1 MKQVIIL
8 GNDHT
13 NSLGVSQCLGM
24 AGYEVTCAVWGNK
37 SGMLKCSNFVKTI
50 LSASSV
56 EVCIDKIIEYF
67 GNIDLNLPIPI
78 IACCDTAALVL
89 EKNSYRLK
97 PMFIYEYSTN
107 TSIEYGLQKE
117 NQTSLAVKAKFNVPK
132 TWNLKGTKIIPHD
145 IAYPCLIKPLVSL
158 EGAKSDIRVC
168 RDKEELNKNL
178 SSLQFTKNVLL
189 QQYIERDYEISILGC
204 ALKNGDVIIPCVEN
218 KLTLYPLNV
227 GLECLAE
234 IQPLKDK
241 EIISP
246 IRSLI
251 KFLGYVGVFSVE
263 MMHSKVDNKF
273 YFTEI
278 NLRNDGA
285 NGFIYKYGVN
295 LPLNHVEDLLD
306 LPLTPPTEP
315 KPGYYIWEMHHT
327 LSFAHRD
334 ISIWQW
340 WKEIRKSCGF
350 LTYLK
355 EDKKPFFKQYS
366 NWILSTLRLRKN
378 ETYQ

>member
-1 MKQVIIL
+1 MYNVVVL

-13 NSLGVSQCLGM
+13 NSLSVCQCLGM
-24 AGYEVTCAVWGNK
+24 AGYEVTAVVWGNK
-37 SGMLKCSNFVKTI
+37 SGLLKSSRFVKTI
-50 LSASSV
+50 LSSSNV
-56 EVCIDKIIEYF
+56 EGCIDKIIEYF
-67 GNIDLNLPIPI
+67 TGTNSKIPI
-78 IACCDTAALVL
+78 IACCDTAALAL
-89 EKNSYRLK
+89 ERNTNKLK
-97 PMFIYEYSTN
+97 PKFLYEYATKV
-107 TSIEYGLQKE
+107 SIESGLQKE
-117 NQTSLAVKAKFNVPK
+117 NQTTFAIKSKFNVPK
-132 TWNLKGTKIIPHD
+132 TWNLNDTMIIPVD
-145 IAYPCLIKPLVSL
+145 VVYPCLIKPLVSL

-168 RDKEELNKNL
+168 RDREDLIKNL

-234 IQPLKDK
+234 IKPLKDK
-241 EIISP
+241 KIISS
-246 IRSLI
+246 IQSLI

-263 MMHSKVDNKF
+263 MMHSKIDNKY

-295 LPLNHVEDLLD
+295 LPLNYVEDLLG
-306 LPLTPPTEP
+306 LPLTAPKEQ

-327 LSFAHRD
+327 LSLAHGD
-334 ISIWQW
+334 ISVWQW
-340 WKEIRKSCGF
+340 WQEIRKSRGF